1 MQFSFSLLSLFFDL
15 LMLELSY
22 TPKFFVNESMLI
34 IMTMSCPA
42 VCRCPMVVLG
52 MRMLMRRYQF
62 VGLMILRFMEST
74 SINVNVPI

>member
-1 MQFSFSLLSLFFDL
+1 MHFSFSLLSLFFNL
-15 LMLELSY
+15 LMFKLSY
-22 TPKFFVNESMLI
+22 APKFFVNESMFV

-62 VGLMILRFMEST
+62 VSLMILRFMESA
-74 SINVNVPI
+74 SINVNVSI